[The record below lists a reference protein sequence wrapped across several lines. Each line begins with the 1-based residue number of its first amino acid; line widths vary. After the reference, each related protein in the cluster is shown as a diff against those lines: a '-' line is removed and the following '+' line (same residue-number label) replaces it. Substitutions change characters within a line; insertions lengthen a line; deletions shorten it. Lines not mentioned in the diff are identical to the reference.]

1 MDWISC
7 DTREPQAKTP
17 PPGQKAPRGVHIVQ
31 RRRAGAKQA
40 PPAPRGNVER
50 LEKIRRRKRM
60 RNLRVGV
67 VCAVLLA
74 AVLAGFTGIYGA
86 SLALLG
92 DLVDTVAIALTPGT
106 GFPAPFTLPG
116 FRNAQPL
123 SGGFAAVGGQDLVLY
138 SAGGREL
145 RRLQH
150 GYGRA
155 DITTGNTRVCIY
167 NRGSRELRV
176 ESRSRTLFEQ
186 KFDDAVQL
194 CAMSPNGTLAVFTK
208 SRLTIYNPSFEEIY
222 AFRTQ
227 DLPTALAACSDN
239 KQFAAG
245 CPYASGGALGGSV
258 YLMHTGRDDYITI
271 RNTEGLPLKLYYL
284 SGSEI
289 LVVYDTYAAV
299 YKTAD
304 GSELYRYGFAG
315 RSLQSAAV
323 GRDKT
328 IALLFGDGVH
338 SAATQLAIL
347 NAKLQE
353 TGSTAV
359 RARCLGVAA
368 GRNSAYVL
376 THEGVLC
383 YKDDCTFEGLMRT
396 ENRPLAVLSGDTKPL
411 VLTQGQ
417 VRTVDPRDTSAQ
429 EEPPKKE
436 PSSVPDSAPSSVPEP
451 ASGAQPESGSPSEQP
466 PEAGTDGA

>member
-1 MDWISC
+1 MKQKFMDWISC
-7 DTREPQAKTP
+7 DTREPQAP
-17 PPGQKAPRGVHIVQ
+17 PPPQEQMPRGVHIVQ
-31 RRRAGAKQA
+31 RKRAGAAPKQA
-40 PPAPRGNVER
+40 AHAPRGNVER

-60 RNLRVGV
+60 RHLRIGI
-67 VCAVLLA
+67 VCVVLLA

-92 DLVDTVAIALTPGT
+92 DLVDTVTIALTPGP
-106 GFPAPFTLPG
+106 GFPASFTLTG
-116 FRNAQPL
+116 FRTAQPL

-155 DITTGNTRVCIY
+155 DITAGNTRVCIY
-167 NRGSRELRV
+167 NRGGKELRV

-208 SRLTIYNPSFEEIY
+208 SRLTIYNASFEEIY

-284 SGSEI
+284 SSSEI

-299 YKTAD
+299 YKTSD

-315 RSLQSAAV
+315 CALQSAAV
-323 GRDKT
+323 GKDKT

-338 SAATQLAIL
+338 SAATQLAVL
-347 NAKLQE
+347 DAKLRE
-353 TGSTAV
+353 TGSAAV

-368 GRNSAYVL
+368 GRGGAYVM

-383 YKDDCTFEGLMRT
+383 YKENGAFEGMVRT
-396 ENRPLAVLSGDTKPL
+396 ENRPLAVLCQDAKPL
-411 VLTQGQ
+411 ILTQGQ
-417 VRTVDPRDTSAQ
+417 VCVLDPKAAPAQTGPSAA
-429 EEPPKKE
+429 
-436 PSSVPDSAPSSVPEP
+436 PDSVSAPVSSAP
-451 ASGAQPESGSPSEQP
+451 PESEPISEAP
-466 PEAGTDGA
+466 PET